1 MTYTVLISC
10 PHMQRTIAQYT
21 EFLEN
26 HEIQFDLPFV
36 EQHLTEEEL
45 IPIIGKY
52 DGVIAGDDQFTRNV
66 LREAKNLKIISK
78 WGIGIDGIDLKAAE
92 EYGIPVT
99 NTPNVFGD
107 EVADQVMGYMI
118 LMSRHLHLIDRK
130 VRDGLWS
137 EAQITGKSLRGK
149 TLGIIGVGSIG
160 RAVGA
165 RAHTAGMELVGYD
178 VYPIDEGFMAEYG
191 LRQVELDELLS
202 KSDYISLNCNLT
214 PENRHMLGREQ
225 FEKMKTGVCIINT
238 ARGPLIDE
246 SALISSLKSGKV
258 GGAALDVFEEEPLP
272 MTSPLRTFQDVIL
285 GAHNS
290 SNTIEAILRTNERA
304 MENLIL
310 GLEGKK

>member
-1 MTYTVLISC
+1 
-10 PHMQRTIAQYT
+10 MQRTIAQYAD
-21 EFLEN
+21 FLEKRG
-26 HEIQFDLPFV
+26 IQFDLPSV

-92 EYGIPVT
+92 EFGIRVT

-118 LMSRHLHLIDRK
+118 LLSRHLHLIDRK

-137 EAQITGKSLRGK
+137 EAQITGTSLRGK

-165 RAHTAGMELVGYD
+165 RAHAAGMELVGYD
-178 VYPIDEGFMAEYG
+178 VYPIDEGFMAQFG
-191 LRQVELDELLS
+191 LQQVQLDDLLS
-202 KSDYISLNCNLT
+202 ISDYISLNCNLT
-214 PENRHMLGREQ
+214 PENRHMLGPEQ
-225 FEKMKTGVCIINT
+225 FERMKGGVCIINT

-246 SALISSLKSGKV
+246 SALIPALKSGKV
-258 GGAALDVFEEEPLP
+258 KGAALDVFEEEPLP
-272 MTSPLRTFQDVIL
+272 MTSPLRTFANVIL

-290 SNTIEAILRTNERA
+290 SNTMEAILRTNERA
-304 MENLIL
+304 LDNLIL
-310 GLEGKK
+310 GLEGEL